1 MIILPAIDLKDN
13 QAVRL
18 KRGAMNTA
26 KVYSADPLSIAKEFE
41 ENGAEWLHIVD
52 LDGAFAGAPKNRAS
66 IEAIAKG
73 SALKIELGGGV
84 RDEKT
89 IRAYLDLGVKRVI
102 LGSAAAKNPDFAL
115 LMAEK
120 YPIAI
125 GIDALDGMVAVEG
138 WAEISAIRAVDFAA
152 LFRESKA
159 EAIIATDISRDG
171 MLEGVNAIFAC
182 EIKRAFGGAVIA
194 SGGVKDVDDL
204 KKLKESRIDGV
215 IIGKAIYESAIDIKQ
230 LFYIV

>member
-13 QAVRL
+13 HAVRL
-18 KRGAMNTA
+18 EKGAMNTA
-26 KVYSADPLSIAKEFE
+26 KVYSADPLSIAREFAE
-41 ENGAEWLHIVD
+41 SGAEWLHIVD

-66 IEAIAKG
+66 IEAIARG

-84 RDEKT
+84 RYEET

-120 YPIAI
+120 YPIAV

-138 WAEISAIRAVDFAA
+138 WAEISAIKAVDFAA
-152 LFRESKA
+152 LFRGSKA
-159 EAIIATDISRDG
+159 ETIIATDISRDG
-171 MLEGVNAIFAC
+171 TLEGVNADFAR
-182 EIKRAFGGAVIA
+182 EIKMAFGGAVIA
-194 SGGVKDVDDL
+194 SGGVKDADDL
-204 KKLKESRIDGV
+204 KRLKKSGVDGV
-215 IIGKAIYESAIDIKQ
+215 IIGKALYEGAIDIKH
-230 LFYIV
+230 LFNIV